1 MNAKIKKLLTELTQR
16 DFDALKSI
24 YDFRC
29 LSFDQIFEKHYK
41 YSKHKKGIVSPDYFR
56 KKMLKFKEANI
67 IEEVQGT
74 KTPTVYFLSSEG
86 IKLIKE
92 AFDFPNN
99 IYDIEKRMHKR
110 GYLKYSELTIAD
122 RFIPHQYNLNQFV
135 LDVSNIFKDTPIK
148 YSDEKHIKE
157 FVGIR
162 PDGILTMYDVDFFLE
177 MDMGTENIN
186 QLNEKWD
193 NYRRFVNSNEF
204 AFKERKIVILFIVEG
219 IKKINQRI
227 NLIKNTLN
235 ERFLDLIDKDIEIY
249 VNTRDNLVRSLQ
261 EKIIPQTK
269 GDFFKL
275 NKLKQSLNKNHNFNI
290 ASGEKVSKY
299 FGGTSYLLYIR
310 REKED
315 EKFDEYIV
323 EEFFDE
329 PLSTINRI
337 AYLAY
342 KSSFFKEKFKR
353 SIPLIVVVDS
363 EKSIFNNL
371 KLFNLFNTENV
382 YYTTNERLERK
393 EKLNEAIFNISNV
406 GDIFHF
412 EDSELQKRVFE
423 RTIK

>member
-1 MNAKIKKLLTELTQR
+1 
-16 DFDALKSI
+16 
-24 YDFRC
+24 
-29 LSFDQIFEKHYK
+29 
-41 YSKHKKGIVSPDYFR
+41 
-56 KKMLKFKEANI
+56 
-67 IEEVQGT
+67 
-74 KTPTVYFLSSEG
+74 
-86 IKLIKE
+86 
-92 AFDFPNN
+92 
-99 IYDIEKRMHKR
+99 
-110 GYLKYSELTIAD
+110 
-122 RFIPHQYNLNQFV
+122 
-135 LDVSNIFKDTPIK
+135 
-148 YSDEKHIKE
+148 
-157 FVGIR
+157 
-162 PDGILTMYDVDFFLE
+162 

-204 AFKERKIVILFIVEG
+204 VFKERKIVILFIVEG

-275 NKLKQSLNKNHNFNI
+275 NKLKQSLNKNYNFNI